1 MPPPCGQM
9 FCFIYKAANIKMI
22 SDYRVDLLQ
31 NHKGKMLMARFTTKS
46 KMLVKEMIILT
57 MLLWDILPMKILILG
72 VYLNWL
78 DFGFALQRSPV

>member
-1 MPPPCGQM
+1 
-9 FCFIYKAANIKMI
+9 
-22 SDYRVDLLQ
+22 
-31 NHKGKMLMARFTTKS
+31 MLMARFTTKS

-72 VYLNWL
+72 VYLNWS